1 MKSDKVPVPS
11 QVQERVLPE
20 ARCDD
25 TAVPRVPDSAH
36 TAPPARCP
44 AQSAGTL
51 HSMPWSQPSA
61 APRTLASGAASSA
74 PGCGRRGD
82 RRDRSGVCSSRR
94 HLEATA
100 DLAAHCWAS
109 ISSRG
114 LVKTCT
120 GTELGRGRGPAPA
133 VPRSP
138 PVALL
143 RFPCTL
149 PSPPPPPDTQSPGLA
164 PCTPTRGSVTPCSVA
179 AGPAALSQQG
189 ARRRLPRTGPRT
201 TWGPLCRR
209 ESD

>member
-109 ISSRG
+109 FSSRG

-120 GTELGRGRGPAPA
+120 GTELGRGRGLARA

-138 PVALL
+138 LVALL

-149 PSPPPPPDTQSPGLA
+149 PSPPPPRNSVSWARPLHPHPRLSHAVLCGGRA
-164 PCTPTRGSVTPCSVA
+164 GSAES
-179 AGPAALSQQG
+179 
-189 ARRRLPRTGPRT
+189 ARRPPQAASNRSPDHVGSALQAGV
-201 TWGPLCRR
+201 
-209 ESD
+209 

>member
-20 ARCDD
+20 AWCDD
-25 TAVPRVPDSAH
+25 MAVPRVPDSPH
-36 TAPPARCP
+36 TAPPSSPPCSQRGPCTRCP
-44 AQSAGTL
+44 GHSRLLPPGHWHPVLHPRRRAVAGVV
-51 HSMPWSQPSA
+51 
-61 APRTLASGAASSA
+61 
-74 PGCGRRGD
+74 D

-120 GTELGRGRGPAPA
+120 GTELGRGRGLAPA

-149 PSPPPPPDTQSPGLA
+149 PSPPPPRHSVSWARPLHPHPRLSHAVLCGGRA
-164 PCTPTRGSVTPCSVA
+164 GSAES
-179 AGPAALSQQG
+179 
-189 ARRRLPRTGPRT
+189 ARRPPQAASNRSPDHVGSALQAGV
-201 TWGPLCRR
+201 
-209 ESD
+209 